1 MLTEVTA
8 PAACPRC
15 KAQFRLAVDRC
26 LSEQLYCADYLLN
39 RRGDE
44 MRGVSL
50 GLADWAMEE
59 VLIRLEQTA

>member
-1 MLTEVTA
+1 MKTTLTD
-8 PAACPRC
+8 
-15 KAQFRLAVDRC
+15 LDRC
-26 LSEQLYCADYLLN
+26 LSEQLWCADYLLN

-59 VLIRLEQTA
+59 VLIRLEQTT